1 MRYTNKE
8 VKTMSNKKEVKKV
21 VLNEKAISSILVQ
34 YDKEVNKEEKAK
46 LGKKAL
52 VQKLV
57 DEVPFD
63 WYLMNNEP
71 IANKSNLIDILKN
84 HYVVGYIAEHPELMH
99 FKMGDI
105 EYNFE
110 VSDIFE
116 SDTKKLLEKY
126 PNAEGYAFLV
136 KAGGARRKFSSAF
149 NHYTNSLKKIA
160 KSLFDTD
167 NDDNDTENVDTQ
179 SLAYID
185 SRIKSDMNNRKSTL
199 QHRSTSSKW
208 YSEQQAQLR
217 IAIIDRAIKS
227 IDSLDS

>member
-1 MRYTNKE
+1 
-8 VKTMSNKKEVKKV
+8 MSNKKEVKKV
-21 VLNEKAISSILVQ
+21 VLNEKAISNILVQ
-34 YDKEVNKEEKAK
+34 YDNEVNAEKKAV
-46 LGKKAL
+46 LGKKSL

-57 DEVPFD
+57 DEVPFE
-63 WYLMNNEP
+63 WYAMTNEP

-84 HYVVGYIAEHPELMH
+84 HYVVGYIAEHSDLMH
-99 FKMGDI
+99 FKMNDI
-105 EYNFE
+105 EYNFD

-116 SDTKKLLEKY
+116 SDTKKLQEKY

-136 KAGGARRKFSSAF
+136 KAGGCRRGFSSAF

-167 NDDNDTENVDTQ
+167 NDDNDTDNVDKQ

-185 SRIKSDMNNRKSTL
+185 SRIISDMNERISTL
-199 QHRSTSSKW
+199 QNRSTASKW

-217 IAIIDRAIKS
+217 IAILNKAIKS